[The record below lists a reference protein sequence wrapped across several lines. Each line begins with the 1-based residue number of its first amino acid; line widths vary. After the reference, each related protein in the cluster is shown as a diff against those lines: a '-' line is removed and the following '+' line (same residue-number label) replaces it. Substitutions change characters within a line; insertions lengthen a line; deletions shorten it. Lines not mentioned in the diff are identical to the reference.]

1 MLGSC
6 EGTLAPSSSPVFTS
20 SMALVADGCPP
31 DYDENN
37 LADIEAGDRVSLVIS
52 ATPARRV
59 VYECK
64 SGAFSAYCSQP
75 AFVPGGQ
82 NTAMAW
88 DIKGYCEGTIS
99 PTASPVSYQGN
110 CKFTKCVISKEVCS
124 CSHSDCPS
132 TNGQTKGCTKEV
144 ITCSEHPVEPYSRSA
159 HYDEG
164 DAVRVQTE
172 RFRCKGWPFSSY
184 APSLEE
190 GPWNEAWV
198 KEGSCPGPNEITII
212 STISLSGFSGT
223 PSTEHELKTMI
234 ASLEE
239 SIEAN
244 LNSSFN
250 SMGNVNSVTIT
261 KIGGVTVID
270 FSFRRRL
277 MSEIQ
282 YGGDGSLDVEYNAE
296 VDVYNEDN
304 IGPVKNLVRA
314 TQDSVHPKVMSNSV
328 KGPDAIMIWGAAGT
342 STATLTNKSM
352 SVHDK
357 KINEFNSAQMIE
369 DLKSVIE
376 VLKNVLALQNENLKI

>member
-1 MLGSC
+1 MNDGCLKNSTRFSILQGVVVVPPPPTPALWSQDKSGCPDAFIPGTSYDAAEQVSVAVSTFTAVYECAATPANLFCGQSGYEPGTGLYWDKAWKMLGSC

-164 DAVRVQTE
+164 DAVV
-172 RFRCKGWPFSSY
+172 
-184 APSLEE
+184 
-190 GPWNEAWV
+190 
-198 KEGSCPGPNEITII
+198 
-212 STISLSGFSGT
+212 
-223 PSTEHELKTMI
+223 
-234 ASLEE
+234 
-239 SIEAN
+239 
-244 LNSSFN
+244 
-250 SMGNVNSVTIT
+250 
-261 KIGGVTVID
+261 
-270 FSFRRRL
+270 RL
-277 MSEIQ
+277 CM
-282 YGGDGSLDVEYNAE
+282 
-296 VDVYNEDN
+296 
-304 IGPVKNLVRA
+304 
-314 TQDSVHPKVMSNSV
+314 
-328 KGPDAIMIWGAAGT
+328 
-342 STATLTNKSM
+342 
-352 SVHDK
+352 
-357 KINEFNSAQMIE
+357 
-369 DLKSVIE
+369 
-376 VLKNVLALQNENLKI
+376 